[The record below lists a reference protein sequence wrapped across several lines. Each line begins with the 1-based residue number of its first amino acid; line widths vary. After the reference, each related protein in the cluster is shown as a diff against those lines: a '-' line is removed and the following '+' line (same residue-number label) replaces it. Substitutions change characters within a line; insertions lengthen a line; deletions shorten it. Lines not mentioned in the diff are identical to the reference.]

1 MKRILFLADQSQRI
15 RSQLNL
21 IKQLL
26 EKQDTLDI
34 TLFITCEVDE
44 KLLTNLGKVKVI
56 NLHKKSTLS
65 KTVKQN
71 NFLYKF
77 IKDSSI
83 GQITHTIILL
93 QKMRK
98 YYLLAK
104 KYVDDISPDILF
116 LNGDRAAV
124 SFEQAFLKIAAKK
137 NIKTIVPY
145 TSVISDGVSLRELHY
160 SKYSK
165 KTILD
170 QIVFYFYKGITKT
183 LDDKT
188 LLFYDAP
195 TTVVLSIYKVLS
207 KNPWM
212 IGNGLVN
219 IVCLDTKM
227 SYEKYKS
234 NIIYPNKYRIIGDV
248 EYDAIFNT
256 LNEMTKNKFY
266 KKYNIEEKD
275 TVIILAVPQL
285 AEHFILSWEEHW
297 KEIEFILS
305 EIARLDYKILLSL
318 HPKSDYNNYQY
329 LESKFDCQ
337 ILEEELKSVLSCA
350 DIFIAANSSTVFWSV
365 MLGVKTVILNYLNL
379 DISIFNSLS
388 SIVYVNEKNKLS
400 SEVYTVSNKIIDFTN
415 DWELLSRDK
424 VFDGNTIKKY
434 IELINEDKISE

>member
-1 MKRILFLADQSQRI
+1 MRRILFLADRSQRV

-26 EKQDTLDI
+26 EKEHTLDI
-34 TLFITCEVDE
+34 TLFITCEVDT

-56 NLHKKSTLS
+56 SLYNKSTRS
-65 KTVKQN
+65 KKVKDN
-71 NFLYKF
+71 NFFYKL
-77 IKDSSI
+77 IKNSSI
-83 GQITHTIILL
+83 GQIIHIIVLLKTI
-93 QKMRK
+93 RK
-98 YYLLAK
+98 YLSIAQNYI
-104 KYVDDISPDILF
+104 DDISPDILF
-116 LNGDRAAV
+116 VNGDRAAV

-137 NIKTIVPY
+137 NIKIIAPY

-170 QIVFYFYKGITKT
+170 QIIFYFYKRITKT
-183 LDDKT
+183 IDDKI
-188 LLFYDAP
+188 LLFYNAP
-195 TTVVLSIYKVLS
+195 TTIVLSVYGMLS

-212 IGNGLVN
+212 IGNGLVD

-227 SYEKYKS
+227 SYQKYKL
-234 NIIYPNKYRIIGDV
+234 NIEYPDKYRIVGDV

-266 KKYNIEEKD
+266 KKYNLQEKD

-305 EIARLDYKILLSL
+305 EIGRADYKIFLSL
-318 HPKSDYNNYQY
+318 HPKSDYNSYQY
-329 LESKFDCQ
+329 LEPKFNCK
-337 ILEEELKSVLSCA
+337 ILEEELKSVMAYS

-365 MLGVKTVILNYLNL
+365 MLGVKTMILNYFNL

-388 SIVYVNEKNKLS
+388 SIVYVNDKDKLS
-400 SEVYTVSNKIIDFTN
+400 GEVYTISKKIIDFSN
-415 DWELLSRDK
+415 DWELLSRDE
-424 VFDGNTIKKY
+424 VFDGNTIKRY
-434 IELINEDKISE
+434 IELINESEISE